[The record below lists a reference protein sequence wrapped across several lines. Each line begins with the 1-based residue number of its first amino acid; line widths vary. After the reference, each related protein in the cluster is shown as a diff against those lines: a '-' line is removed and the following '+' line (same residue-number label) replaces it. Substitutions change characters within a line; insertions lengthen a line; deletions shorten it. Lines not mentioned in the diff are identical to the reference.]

1 LLFVVFSP
9 AIAVSTG
16 VFIAIAV
23 AATLLQT
30 PLSPQCHEEEL

>member
-16 VFIAIAV
+16 VFIDS
-23 AATLLQT
+23 AAAAALPQT
-30 PLSPQCHEEEL
+30 PLSL